1 MSMGKGQLT
10 IFSVACGNR
19 KLSVSINEL
28 PGEAGF
34 MTRLISYETSSRKN
48 PVLTG
53 FPSLGKRLL
62 TLRFLLNFPNY
73 TDPKFDVNEF

>member
-34 MTRLISYETSSRKN
+34 MTRLISYE
-48 PVLTG
+48 PL
-53 FPSLGKRLL
+53 PGK
-62 TLRFLLNFPNY
+62 TPF
-73 TDPKFDVNEF
+73 

>member
-1 MSMGKGQLT
+1 MGKGQLT

-19 KLSVSINEL
+19 KLSVSINEFS
-28 PGEAGF
+28 GEAGF
-34 MTRLISYETSSRKN
+34 MTRLISYETLFREKPRSK
-48 PVLTG
+48 G
-53 FPSLGKRLL
+53 FPSLGKKLL